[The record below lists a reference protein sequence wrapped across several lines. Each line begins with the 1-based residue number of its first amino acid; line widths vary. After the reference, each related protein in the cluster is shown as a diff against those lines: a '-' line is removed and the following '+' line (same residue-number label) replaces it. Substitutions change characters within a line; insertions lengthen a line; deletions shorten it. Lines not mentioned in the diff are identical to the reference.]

1 MNFMN
6 KLAIIGGGASGMM
19 AAISAASDGAKVI
32 LIEQKELPGKK
43 ILVTGNGRCNYT
55 NLYQTPEC
63 YRSDQPEFAWKI
75 LEQFPAEQAVEFFQQ
90 AGIFPKDRN
99 GYLYPNSDQ
108 AASVR
113 EVLEMEVRRLGVELH
128 TETVCKKI
136 LPVKQ
141 GFKIQTDKGIF
152 SADKVI
158 LCAGSKAAPQTGS
171 DGSGYALAK
180 GLGHS
185 LVPVLPALVQL
196 KCGGKFF
203 KNLAGVRANG
213 KVSLCVKETENN
225 ISSRQAKME
234 CPNTAEKRTKEN
246 DEGSL
251 SMKKQQTQ
259 MICLAEDTG
268 ELQLTAYGISGIPV
282 FQVSRYAARALYE
295 KKEVFAFLDFMPEMS
310 KEEFYSYLE
319 NRAKMRPE
327 KTAEEF
333 FTGLFHKKLAD
344 LWIKFAKIPKTKQAG
359 DFTEQELQHLTW
371 LIKEFKVAVTG
382 TNSFDQ
388 AQICCGGVDTREVD
402 EATLESKIVPGLYFA
417 GELLDVDGICGGYN
431 LTWAWSSGFVAGRE
445 AAKTQS

>member
-32 LIEQKELPGKK
+32 LIEQKEMPGKK

-55 NLYQTPEC
+55 NLYQAPEC
-63 YRSDQPEFAWKI
+63 YRSDQPEFAWGI

-141 GFKIQTDKGIF
+141 GFKVQTDKGTF

-180 GLGHS
+180 ELGHS

-213 KVSLCVKETENN
+213 KVSLCVKEIMSSTRKQLTE
-225 ISSRQAKME
+225 RQ
-234 CPNTAEKRTKEN
+234 PV
-246 DEGSL
+246 
-251 SMKKQQTQ
+251 Q
-259 MICLAEDTG
+259 MTCLAEDTG

-310 KEEFYSYLE
+310 KEEFYSFLE
-319 NRAKMRPE
+319 NRAKTRPE
-327 KTAEEF
+327 KPAEEF
-333 FTGLFHKKLAD
+333 FAGLFHKKLAD

-359 DFTEQELQHLTW
+359 EFTEQELQHLTW
-371 LIKEFKVAVTG
+371 LIKEFKVSVTG

-388 AQICCGGVDTREVD
+388 AQICCGGVDTREVN

-431 LTWAWSSGFVAGRE
+431 LTWAWSSGYVAGRE
-445 AAKTQS
+445 AAKTNSWKF

>member
-1 MNFMN
+1 MKQRF
-6 KLAIIGGGASGMM
+6 
-19 AAISAASDGAKVI
+19 KV
-32 LIEQKELPGKK
+32 
-43 ILVTGNGRCNYT
+43 
-55 NLYQTPEC
+55 
-63 YRSDQPEFAWKI
+63 
-75 LEQFPAEQAVEFFQQ
+75 
-90 AGIFPKDRN
+90 
-99 GYLYPNSDQ
+99 
-108 AASVR
+108 
-113 EVLEMEVRRLGVELH
+113 
-128 TETVCKKI
+128 
-136 LPVKQ
+136 
-141 GFKIQTDKGIF
+141 QTDKGTF

-180 GLGHS
+180 ELGHS

-213 KVSLCVKETENN
+213 KVSLCVKETGNN
-225 ISSRQAKME
+225 ASSRQM
-234 CPNTAEKRTKEN
+234 T
-246 DEGSL
+246 
-251 SMKKQQTQ
+251 
-259 MICLAEDTG
+259 CLAEDTG

-295 KKEVFAFLDFMPEMS
+295 KKEVFAYLDFMPEMS
-310 KEEFYSYLE
+310 KEEFYSFLE

-359 DFTEQELQHLTW
+359 EFTEQELRHLTW

-431 LTWAWSSGFVAGRE
+431 LTWAWSSGYVAGRE
-445 AAKTQS
+445 AASGKNFF

>member
-1 MNFMN
+1 MHVKEMNFMN

-55 NLYQTPEC
+55 NLYQAPEC
-63 YRSDQPEFAWKI
+63 YRSDQPEFAWGI

-99 GYLYPNSDQ
+99 SYLYPNSDQ

-136 LPVKQ
+136 IPVKQ
-141 GFKIQTDKGIF
+141 RFKVQTDKGTF

-180 GLGHS
+180 ELGHS

-213 KVSLCVKETENN
+213 KVSLCVKETGNN
-225 ISSRQAKME
+225 ASSRQM
-234 CPNTAEKRTKEN
+234 T
-246 DEGSL
+246 
-251 SMKKQQTQ
+251 
-259 MICLAEDTG
+259 CLAEDTG

-295 KKEVFAFLDFMPEMS
+295 KKEVFAYLDFMPEMS
-310 KEEFYSYLE
+310 KEEFYSFLE

-359 DFTEQELQHLTW
+359 EFTEQELRHLTW

-431 LTWAWSSGFVAGRE
+431 LTWAWSSGYVAGRE
-445 AAKTQS
+445 AASGKNFF